1 MSKLRKIKAIANLS
15 KHFWLHVIR
24 NAVHRPKPGEEL
36 AKFREY
42 YRADHLVP
50 LSGEERGTLLEYQ
63 KCINCGTC
71 ARVCPVYGP
80 AAHGFYRAPDSI
92 AASLSRSFPEFD
104 SARDAVYNCT
114 QCGAC
119 AAACPRG
126 IDVPA
131 LVMMVRK
138 KAVQAH
144 QDPIFEQYKIQIN
157 NLSTAGTVHGK
168 SEVNLSKFK
177 KSTAEYV
184 FFAGCTDRAIAPEE
198 TLISLELLKHVG
210 VDFTVIDDSCCGG
223 FHRSAGMIHEFLPQI
238 QQNIEKILAC
248 GTNKVIFSCP
258 HGLYTMRTHPMYH
271 EKLESFHITQ
281 VLNALEFEIEP
292 SSEIV
297 TFHDPC
303 FLGRK
308 CGIYSQPRELIART
322 GAEFREIS
330 QNQDLSVCCGSRE
343 GEFTLDEKTASD
355 MAKSRIQQAERT
367 KAGILLTACNAC
379 RSSLFSAS
387 KSDISIMSISEF
399 LFERIM
405 KKTSS

>member
-1 MSKLRKIKAIANLS
+1 MSKLRKIKSIANLG
-15 KHFWLHVIR
+15 KHFWLHVLR
-24 NAVHRPKPGEEL
+24 NAVRKPKPGEDL
-36 AKFREY
+36 AKFEEY
-42 YRADHLVP
+42 YRGDHLVP
-50 LSGEERGTLLEYQ
+50 LTREERDALIVYQ

-131 LVMMVRK
+131 LVMMVRQ
-138 KAVQAH
+138 KAVQANKG
-144 QDPIFEQYKIQIN
+144 PIYEQYKTQIN
-157 NLSTAGTVHGK
+157 NLNTCGNVHGK

-177 KSTAEYV
+177 KGKAEYV

-210 VDFTVIDDSCCGG
+210 VDFTVIDDACCGG

-238 QQNIEKILAC
+238 QQNIERILAC
-248 GTNKVIFSCP
+248 GTNKVILSCP
-258 HGLYTMRTHPMYH
+258 HGLYTMRTHPTYR
-271 EKLESFHITQ
+271 EKLDPLHITE
-281 VLNALEFEIEP
+281 VLNALEFKIEP

-322 GAEFREIS
+322 GADFREIAL
-330 QNQDLSVCCGSRE
+330 NRDFSVCCGSRD
-343 GEFTLDEKTASD
+343 GEFTLDEHTASD
-355 MAKSRIQQAERT
+355 MARVRIQQAERT
-367 KAGILLTACNAC
+367 EASILLTACNAC
-379 RSSLFSAS
+379 RSSLFNAS
-387 KSDISIMSISEF
+387 KSNITIMSVSEF
-399 LFERIM
+399 IFERIM
-405 KKTSS
+405 KSSS